1 MLNLH
6 LITGGGDL
14 GFLGCGGNAI
24 EKETA
29 KAVVRNIA
37 IGNQD
42 GEPVAHTGWWDF
54 FSSFF
59 FLFFRRTSCF
69 YHFNTSEGGPCVMR
83 PMAPNSWDAPN
94 PKDLTNANCVE
105 DWRAGGLEGWD
116 GEDFTGKCRINK
128 AFPGCKDAYCGK
140 TKDGHRVLLGAGQIK
155 QLQKVEGPWAEHQE
169 SRKERMARHAQSWN
183 NEFGQ
188 NPLLQ

>member
-1 MLNLH
+1 MVVVAMRLRRRRRRLSFET
-6 LITGGGDL
+6 LQLETKMGSQWPTLDGGICFSL
-14 GFLGCGGNAI
+14 FL
-24 EKETA
+24 
-29 KAVVRNIA
+29 
-37 IGNQD
+37 
-42 GEPVAHTGWWDF
+42 P
-54 FSSFF
+54 
-59 FLFFRRTSCF
+59 FFRRTSCF

-116 GEDFTGKCRINK
+116 GQDFTGKCRINK

>member
-42 GEPVAHTGWWDF
+42 GEPVAHTGWWDLF
-54 FSSFF
+54 LFIFSSF
-59 FLFFRRTSCF
+59 LGEPAASITS
-69 YHFNTSEGGPCVMR
+69 TQVR
-83 PMAPNSWDAPN
+83 AAP
-94 PKDLTNANCVE
+94 V
-105 DWRAGGLEGWD
+105 
-116 GEDFTGKCRINK
+116 
-128 AFPGCKDAYCGK
+128 
-140 TKDGHRVLLGAGQIK
+140 
-155 QLQKVEGPWAEHQE
+155 
-169 SRKERMARHAQSWN
+169 
-183 NEFGQ
+183 
-188 NPLLQ
+188 